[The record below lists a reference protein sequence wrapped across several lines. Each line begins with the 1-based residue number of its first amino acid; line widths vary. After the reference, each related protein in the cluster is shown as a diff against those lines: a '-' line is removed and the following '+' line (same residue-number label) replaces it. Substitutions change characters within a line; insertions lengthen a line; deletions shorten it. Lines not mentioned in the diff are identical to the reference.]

1 MEYHVKLCI
10 TWWNERWNTILYFQK
25 QNISFRMQVIERDYK
40 DVIILEPLNVNAK
53 KIHRVR
59 DYFKEVPVL
68 HEWWSN
74 GSFQI
79 KTKLKE
85 VEGRSGY
92 KEWEDFWRKLYRTNA
107 SLVKQ
112 DMEKCFNHLQKLC
125 DACDKLQPNSSI
137 MEKGAMR
144 RSQKNQKKRK
154 IWTTEE
160 MTSSAKKTS
169 YQETVDKFFCKKEE
183 NVVIDLNMNV
193 QCHE

>member
-107 SLVKQ
+107 SLDKQ
-112 DMEKCFNHLQKLC
+112 DVEKYFNHLQQLC
-125 DACDKLQPNSSI
+125 DFLAGDSI
-137 MEKGAMR
+137 
-144 RSQKNQKKRK
+144 NYF
-154 IWTTEE
+154 
-160 MTSSAKKTS
+160 SATMQN
-169 YQETVDKFFCKKEE
+169 YFFCS
-183 NVVIDLNMNV
+183 VS
-193 QCHE
+193 